1 MSRPGRTLQTTTT
14 SLEILDVIRQNGG
27 ARMDDVADELDL
39 AESTV
44 HAHLST
50 LHDAEYVVKEGHE
63 YQLGLKLFHLG
74 QRARHRKPEYGVVRK
89 LAHELSLEL
98 NEEVSFAV
106 AEHGRTV
113 ILFDENADPT
123 TEGFQVGR
131 YFYMHNSASGK
142 AILAELPRERVDRII
157 DRWGLPQE
165 TDRTVDSREKLSR
178 ELEATRERGY
188 SVNRQEALEGLTAF
202 GMAVHSPD
210 GSVLGSLDVSGPP
223 YRLSEEDVV
232 GPLERTVAMIEAE
245 IADVTAGS
253 TRD

>member
-1 MSRPGRTLQTTTT
+1 MPPSGRTLQTTTT
-14 SLEILDVIRQNGG
+14 SLEILDVISRSEG
-27 ARMDDVADELDL
+27 ARMDDIADELGV

-89 LAHELSLEL
+89 PAHELSLEL

-106 AEHGRTV
+106 AEHGRSV
-113 ILFDENADPT
+113 IVFDENADPT

-131 YFYMHNSASGK
+131 YFYMHSSASGK

-157 DRWGLPQE
+157 DRWGLPQQ
-165 TDRTVDSREKLSR
+165 TDRTIGSRAKLHE

-202 GMAVHSPD
+202 GMAVHNPD

-232 GPLERTVAMIEAE
+232 GPLERTVETIEAAL
-245 IADVTAGS
+245 ADVTVGNG
-253 TRD
+253 

>member
-1 MSRPGRTLQTTTT
+1 MASAGRTLQTTVT
-14 SLEILDVIRQNGG
+14 SAEVLEVVDREDG
-27 ARMDDVADELDL
+27 ARLSEIADALGL

-50 LHDAEYVVKEGHE
+50 LHDLEFVVKEGHE
-63 YQLGLKLFHLG
+63 YQLGMKLFHLG
-74 QRARHRKPEYGVVRK
+74 QRARHRKPEHGVVRRH
-89 LAHELSLEL
+89 AHELSLEL

-113 ILFDENADPT
+113 ILFDETTDPA

-142 AILAELPRERVDRII
+142 AILAELSRERVDQII
-157 DRWGLPQE
+157 DRWGLPRE
-165 TDRTVDSREKLSR
+165 TDRTIGSREELYA
-178 ELEATRERGY
+178 ELEETRERGY

-202 GMAVHSPD
+202 GMAVHNPD

-223 YRLSEEDVV
+223 YRLSEEEVI
-232 GPLERTVAMIEAE
+232 GPLEQTVGAIEAE
-245 IADVTAGS
+245 LAERG
-253 TRD
+253 

>member
-1 MSRPGRTLQTTTT
+1 MPPSGRTLQTTTT
-14 SLEILDVIRQNGG
+14 SLEILDVISRSEG
-27 ARMDDVADELDL
+27 ARMDDIADELGV

-89 LAHELSLEL
+89 PAHELSLEL

-106 AEHGRTV
+106 AEHGRSV
-113 ILFDENADPT
+113 IVFDENADPT

-131 YFYMHNSASGK
+131 YFYMHSSASGK

-157 DRWGLPQE
+157 DRWGLPQQ
-165 TDRTVDSREKLSR
+165 TDRTIGSRAKLHE

-202 GMAVHSPD
+202 GMAVHNPD

-223 YRLSEEDVV
+223 YRLSAEDVV
-232 GPLERTVAMIEAE
+232 DPLERTVATVEAE
-245 IADVTAGS
+245 LAEMTAG
-253 TRD
+253 DG